1 MDESPRARPPIN
13 RLARAVMRL
22 FAAPRINM
30 REDYERVRR
39 LQRHV
44 AQLPLPG
51 AKVPFREVTV
61 DSGGHPIR
69 CRVFEPHERSR
80 DDVLLFFHGGGWV
93 TGDIASY
100 TPACATMAELTGCT
114 VVSVDYRLA
123 PEHPFPAGLEDCLH
137 LTRLLLTEPHRVGA
151 DSPNRIVLVG
161 DSAGGNLAAV
171 VSQQLRQEAGRA
183 ATAGPGDSAT
193 PDANPTDG
201 NTPTVGRQILLY
213 PVTHWD
219 HDPATSPFE
228 SVRAHGRDYRLTT
241 LEVEDYFCL
250 YVPDR
255 AARRDPRVAP
265 LLAEDLR
272 DQPRT
277 LVISAELDLLCD
289 EGEAYGRAL
298 ADAGNDVRIERVPGA
313 LHGFITLPRFS
324 KSLRHAYEVINEFLD
339 GTPTDATPTDDPTPR
354 TDEPESQGAA

>member
-51 AKVPFREVTV
+51 PRVPFREVTV
-61 DSGGHPIR
+61 DSAGHPIH
-69 CRVFEPHERSR
+69 CRVFEPLERRR

-137 LTRLLLTEPHRVGA
+137 ITRLLLAEPQRVGA
-151 DSPNRIVLVG
+151 SSPDRIVLVG

-171 VSQQLRQEAGRA
+171 VSQQLSDEARRA
-183 ATAGPGDSAT
+183 AEADLSAHASPTA
-193 PDANPTDG
+193 N
-201 NTPTVGRQILLY
+201 PTVGRQILLY

-228 SVRAHGRDYRLTT
+228 SVRTHGRDYRLTT

-255 AARRDPRVAP
+255 DDRRDPRVAP
-265 LLAEDLR
+265 LLADDLS

-298 ADAGNDVRIERVPGA
+298 GQAGNDVRIERVPGA

-324 KSLRHAYEVINEFLD
+324 KSLRHAYAVIDEFLD
-339 GTPTDATPTDDPTPR
+339 GTPAETADPTPR
-354 TDEPESQGAA
+354 TDDPEPQGAA